1 MRIKHNV
8 CKSQGA
14 MYNHSCIKTFNTR
27 FISLNQD
34 RNLVELNMIKVDTTN
49 DAWRREWQAT
59 PIFLPGESHGQRSL
73 AGYNPQGCKESDVTE
88 QLTLTN

>member
-1 MRIKHNV
+1 
-8 CKSQGA
+8 

-34 RNLVELNMIKVDTTN
+34 RNLVELNMIKIDTTN